1 MHPGSRENADLYRAT
16 RKGEPCFATSSSPLT
31 VPGTVRGHWS
41 KRSTSRAA
49 RTGRLTLVTVGTRP
63 VIWPS
68 PYQAAVTDDELEDAA
83 RAVVDEAAA
92 KVPGDVSTAT
102 LVCLG
107 RPADEIVRTAN
118 EGGHDVIVMG
128 ARGRGAATSLLLGS
142 VSHGVLNQSPG
153 AVLIVH
159 ADEGGQVEA

>member
-1 MHPGSRENADLYRAT
+1 MFRNILVAVDGSRPSARALEQAVDLA
-16 RKGEPCFATSSSPLT
+16 
-31 VPGTVRGHWS
+31 
-41 KRSTSRAA
+41 RSED
-49 RTGRLTLVTVGTRP
+49 GRLTLVTVGTRP